1 MTHLLDTNV
10 CIQVMRGV
18 GGVHAKMEQRPRDS
32 FALSVVS
39 YFELVVGV
47 RKAARS
53 AEEDARL
60 QRLLAAIPRLHFGE
74 HAADEAADIRA
85 HLEAKGRG
93 IGPYDTL
100 IAGHARSLGLV
111 LVTGNTDEFS
121 RVPRLEIED
130 WTKA

>member
-18 GGVHAKMEQRPRDS
+18 SRVHAMMEERPRDS

-47 RKAARS
+47 RKAAR
-53 AEEDARL
+53 AADEDARL
-60 QRLLAAIPRLHFGE
+60 QRLLEAIPRLDFDAP
-74 HAADEAADIRA
+74 AADEAADIRA
-85 HLEAKGRG
+85 HLESKGRG
-93 IGPYDTL
+93 IGPFDTL

-130 WTKA
+130 WTKR